1 MQWWRP
7 WQPRVATRFFSQ
19 EDQMNKIVE
28 VLGMPPQHMLDAAS
42 SQKVRKMFERLPDGT
57 WRIKKQG
64 KKVFKRRRTFA
75 M

>member
-1 MQWWRP
+1 
-7 WQPRVATRFFSQ
+7 
-19 EDQMNKIVE
+19 MNKIVE